1 MALAAVQAH
10 FTPEEYLALERKAE
24 YRSEYIDGEII
35 AMSGASRE
43 HNLVSGN
50 VFGELRNQ
58 LKGRPCEAYINDM
71 RLGVDLARHYTY
83 PDVAVVC
90 GEPEFADDQFDTLL
104 NPTVLV
110 EVLSPSTE
118 DYDRGRKFARYRAL
132 GTLMDYVLV
141 AQDQMHVEHFT
152 RDGMRWTLTELG
164 EPDAVLDLPSIDC
177 RLTLAEI
184 YERVKLSPEADL
196 PSADGP
202 SPLPR

>member
-10 FTPEEYLALERKAE
+10 FTPGEYLALERNAE
-24 YRSEYIDGEII
+24 FKSEYIDGEII

-43 HNLVSGN
+43 HNLVGGN
-50 VFGELRNQ
+50 IFAFLHAQLR
-58 LKGRPCEAYINDM
+58 GRSCEVYFNDM

-132 GTLMDYVLV
+132 GTLVDYVLV

-164 EPDAVLDLPSIDC
+164 EPDAVLDLPSIGC
-177 RLTLAEI
+177 HLTLAEI
-184 YERVKLSPEADL
+184 YERVKLNPEADL

>member
-1 MALAAVQAH
+1 MPPAAPQIR
-10 FTPEEYLALERKAE
+10 FTPEEYLVLEHAATYK
-24 YRSEYIDGEII
+24 SEYIDGEII
-35 AMSGASRE
+35 AMGIVNRS
-43 HNLVSGN
+43 HNLVTGN
-50 VFGELRNQ
+50 VGGELHTQ
-58 LKGRPCEAYINDM
+58 LRGRPCEVYVSKM
-71 RLGVDLARHYTY
+71 RLGVDLTRYYTY

-141 AQDQMHVEHFT
+141 AQDRMHVEHYT
-152 RDGMRWTLTELG
+152 REGMRWVLTEYN
-164 EPDAVLDLPSIDC
+164 EPQVAVDLPSIGC

-184 YERVKLSPEADL
+184 YERVKLNPEADL
-196 PSADGP
+196 PYAEGP